1 MALSTLNP
9 IWTRLERSQTSV
21 SRPANNRPSYGTA
34 LHVILFSFESHSDD
48 GDKKR
53 IMLNFQYQILFK
65 NRLSQSLIVLNVVVV
80 CILHKIIHER

>member
-1 MALSTLNP
+1 VALSTLNP

-34 LHVILFSFESHSDD
+34 LRVILFSFESHSDD
-48 GDKKR
+48 GDKER

-65 NRLSQSLIVLNVVVV
+65 NRVFPN
-80 CILHKIIHER
+80 R